1 MEKILFILMLL
12 ASLNLSATDK
22 KTNEAVTFVSYEQKW
37 FDSESS
43 LILKNNTDKEIK
55 SKFSYHL
62 FRHGWE
68 RT

>member
-1 MEKILFILMLL
+1 MRKILFILMLF

-22 KTNEAVTFVSYEQKW
+22 ETKEAVTMVSYEQNW

-55 SKFSYHL
+55 K
-62 FRHGWE
+62 
-68 RT
+68 